1 MKLAFKDLDPKDI
14 RENFWDMLRTD
25 YPDNLILRFLRARK
39 WDTDKALDMIAHTL
53 RWRLNEG
60 RPDSIIRGGELA
72 AYKNKEAGYIKNIE
86 LSKATLHGFDLNGRP
101 IVFVR
106 PKLHHSSDQTEDE
119 MKKYS
124 LLIIEEARMF
134 LKEPVDCATILF
146 DLTGFSMSNMDY
158 SPVQY
163 LINCFE
169 AHYPEC
175 LGHLFIHKAPWI
187 FPPIWNIIKNWLDPV
202 VASKIV
208 FTKNADDLSKYVPK
222 KYIPAYLGGD
232 DEYDFDSYKK
242 PDESADAL
250 LQDTTTR
257 DSIQEERNNI
267 IQRFI
272 DATRNWIESEDDESS
287 RKWLDTKISVSK
299 ELSENYRKLDPY
311 IRSRLNYDLNGSLK
325 V

>member
-1 MKLAFKDLDPKDI
+1 MCI
-14 RENFWDMLRTD
+14 R
-25 YPDNLILRFLRARK
+25 
-39 WDTDKALDMIAHTL
+39 
-53 RWRLNEG
+53 
-60 RPDSIIRGGELA
+60 DS
-72 AYKNKEAGYIKNIE
+72 
-86 LSKATLHGFDLNGRP
+86 
-101 IVFVR
+101 
-106 PKLHHSSDQTEDE
+106 
-119 MKKYS
+119 
-124 LLIIEEARMF
+124 
-134 LKEPVDCATILF
+134 
-146 DLTGFSMSNMDY
+146 
-158 SPVQY
+158 
-163 LINCFE
+163 
-169 AHYPEC
+169 
-175 LGHLFIHKAPWI
+175 LFIHKAPWI